1 LIDLKKK
8 FLIYGFGTSGKSI
21 SKYLKRKKVYYKI
34 YDDYLDL
41 SKNKDSIDLGYFK
54 KNIKLFD
61 YFVVSPSI
69 KIDKKHKKNIKLFD
83 YFVVS
88 PSIKIDK
95 KHILFAHQKKILID
109 LDFLSLELNNQIV
122 IGVTGTEGKSTICFY
137 LFQYLSN
144 FYNPIIIGNYGNT
157 ILDKH
162 NIQNLLNKTKVII
175 VELSSYQLDKIKYL
189 RLNHAVI
196 TNIYP
201 DHLRYHGS
209 FLNYV
214 KSKFKIQSLLVDNG
228 YLHISNLDKRKYSKL
243 IKINPNNINSIS
255 NLNIKNKIF
264 GFDIHLHNEY
274 ISQRILLTSGL
285 KYNQNIKLK
294 KFGFDIHLH
303 NEYISQRI
311 LLTSGL
317 KYNQNIK
324 LKNLPFR
331 YELIDNKS
339 DFMIIN
345 DSKSTNLENSLLK
358 INQINLNQK
367 IIILGGIPKKS
378 INKKNKVK
386 NSLVLIFGP
395 NRFSI
400 VEKLDFNNS
409 KFFTFIDLERLFKFL
424 NVVIHQLKIDIILFS
439 PGGESFDQFKNYSHR
454 GLIFNKYIKKFKI

>member
-41 SKNKDSIDLGYFK
+41 SKNKDSIDLGYF
-54 KNIKLFD
+54 
-61 YFVVSPSI
+61 
-69 KIDKKHKKNIKLFD
+69 KKNIKLFD

-294 KFGFDIHLH
+294 
-303 NEYISQRI
+303 
-311 LLTSGL
+311 
-317 KYNQNIK
+317 
-324 LKNLPFR
+324 NLPFR
-331 YELIDNKS
+331 YELINNKS

-424 NVVIHQLKIDIILFS
+424 NAVIHQLKIDIILFS

>member
-1 LIDLKKK
+1 MIDLKKK

-41 SKNKDSIDLGYFK
+41 SKNKDSIDLGYF
-54 KNIKLFD
+54 
-61 YFVVSPSI
+61 
-69 KIDKKHKKNIKLFD
+69 KKNIKLFD

-201 DHLRYHGS
+201 DHLRYHDS

-264 GFDIHLHNEY
+264 GFDIN
-274 ISQRILLTSGL
+274 
-285 KYNQNIKLK
+285 
-294 KFGFDIHLH
+294 LH

>member
-1 LIDLKKK
+1 MIDLKKK
-8 FLIYGFGTSGKSI
+8 FLIYGFGISGKSI

-41 SKNKDSIDLGYFK
+41 SKNKDSIDLGYF
-54 KNIKLFD
+54 
-61 YFVVSPSI
+61 
-69 KIDKKHKKNIKLFD
+69 KKNIKLFD

-243 IKINPNNINSIS
+243 IKINPNNINLIS

-264 GFDIHLHNEY
+264 GFDIN
-274 ISQRILLTSGL
+274 
-285 KYNQNIKLK
+285 
-294 KFGFDIHLH
+294 LH

-331 YELIDNKS
+331 NELIDNKS

>member
-1 LIDLKKK
+1 MIDLKKK

-41 SKNKDSIDLGYFK
+41 SKNKDSIDLGYF
-54 KNIKLFD
+54 
-61 YFVVSPSI
+61 
-69 KIDKKHKKNIKLFD
+69 KKNIKLFD

-243 IKINPNNINSIS
+243 IKINPNNINLIS

-264 GFDIHLHNEY
+264 GFDIN
-274 ISQRILLTSGL
+274 
-285 KYNQNIKLK
+285 
-294 KFGFDIHLH
+294 LH

-358 INQINLNQK
+358 INQIKLNQK

-424 NVVIHQLKIDIILFS
+424 NAVIHQLKIDIILFS

>member
-1 LIDLKKK
+1 MIDLKKK
-8 FLIYGFGTSGKSI
+8 FLIYGFGISGKSI

-54 KNIKLFD
+54 KNIK
-61 YFVVSPSI
+61 I
-69 KIDKKHKKNIKLFD
+69 FD

-162 NIQNLLNKTKVII
+162 NIQSLLNKTKVII

-228 YLHISNLDKRKYSKL
+228 YLHISNFDKRRYSKL

-264 GFDIHLHNEY
+264 GFDIN
-274 ISQRILLTSGL
+274 
-285 KYNQNIKLK
+285 
-294 KFGFDIHLH
+294 LH

-439 PGGESFDQFKNYSHR
+439 PGGESFDQFKDYSHR

>member
-1 LIDLKKK
+1 MIDLKKK
-8 FLIYGFGTSGKSI
+8 FLIYGFGISGKSI

-54 KNIKLFD
+54 KNIK
-61 YFVVSPSI
+61 I
-69 KIDKKHKKNIKLFD
+69 FD

-95 KHILFAHQKKILID
+95 KHILYAHQKKILID

-243 IKINPNNINSIS
+243 IKINPNNINLIS

-264 GFDIHLHNEY
+264 GFDIN
-274 ISQRILLTSGL
+274 
-285 KYNQNIKLK
+285 
-294 KFGFDIHLH
+294 LH

-439 PGGESFDQFKNYSHR
+439 PGGESFDQFKDYSHR

>member
-1 LIDLKKK
+1 MIDLKKK

-41 SKNKDSIDLGYFK
+41 SKNKDSIDLGYF
-54 KNIKLFD
+54 
-61 YFVVSPSI
+61 
-69 KIDKKHKKNIKLFD
+69 KKNIKLFD

-274 ISQRILLTSGL
+274 ISQRILLT
-285 KYNQNIKLK
+285 
-294 KFGFDIHLH
+294 
-303 NEYISQRI
+303 
-311 LLTSGL
+311 TGL

>member
-1 LIDLKKK
+1 MIDLKKK

-54 KNIKLFD
+54 KNIK
-61 YFVVSPSI
+61 I
-69 KIDKKHKKNIKLFD
+69 FD

-162 NIQNLLNKTKVII
+162 NIQSLLNKTKVII

-228 YLHISNLDKRKYSKL
+228 YLHISNLDKRRYSKL

-255 NLNIKNKIF
+255 NLNIKNNIF
-264 GFDIHLHNEY
+264 GFDINLHNEY
-274 ISQRILLTSGL
+274 V
-285 KYNQNIKLK
+285 
-294 KFGFDIHLH
+294 
-303 NEYISQRI
+303 SQRI

-331 YELIDNKS
+331 NELIDNKS

-439 PGGESFDQFKNYSHR
+439 PGGESFDQFKDYSHR

>member
-1 LIDLKKK
+1 MIDLKKK
-8 FLIYGFGTSGKSI
+8 FLIYGFGISGKSI

-41 SKNKDSIDLGYFK
+41 SKNKDSIDLGYF
-54 KNIKLFD
+54 
-61 YFVVSPSI
+61 
-69 KIDKKHKKNIKLFD
+69 KKNIKLFD

-294 KFGFDIHLH
+294 
-303 NEYISQRI
+303 
-311 LLTSGL
+311 
-317 KYNQNIK
+317 
-324 LKNLPFR
+324 NLPFR
-331 YELIDNKS
+331 YELINNKS

>member
-1 LIDLKKK
+1 MIDLKKK

-41 SKNKDSIDLGYFK
+41 SKNKDSIDLGYF
-54 KNIKLFD
+54 
-61 YFVVSPSI
+61 
-69 KIDKKHKKNIKLFD
+69 KKNIKLFD

-264 GFDIHLHNEY
+264 GFDIN
-274 ISQRILLTSGL
+274 
-285 KYNQNIKLK
+285 
-294 KFGFDIHLH
+294 LH

-331 YELIDNKS
+331 YELINNKS

>member
-1 LIDLKKK
+1 MIDLKKK

-41 SKNKDSIDLGYFK
+41 SKNKDSIDLGYF
-54 KNIKLFD
+54 
-61 YFVVSPSI
+61 
-69 KIDKKHKKNIKLFD
+69 KKNIKLFD

-228 YLHISNLDKRKYSKL
+228 YLHISNLNKRKYSKL

-264 GFDIHLHNEY
+264 GFDIN
-274 ISQRILLTSGL
+274 
-285 KYNQNIKLK
+285 
-294 KFGFDIHLH
+294 LH

-331 YELIDNKS
+331 YELINNKS

-424 NVVIHQLKIDIILFS
+424 NAVIHQLKIDIILFS

>member
-1 LIDLKKK
+1 MIDLKKK
-8 FLIYGFGTSGKSI
+8 FLIYGFGISGKSI

-54 KNIKLFD
+54 KNIK
-61 YFVVSPSI
+61 I
-69 KIDKKHKKNIKLFD
+69 FD

-95 KHILFAHQKKILID
+95 KHILYAHQKKILID

-162 NIQNLLNKTKVII
+162 NIQSLLNKTKVII

-264 GFDIHLHNEY
+264 GFDIN
-274 ISQRILLTSGL
+274 
-285 KYNQNIKLK
+285 
-294 KFGFDIHLH
+294 LH

-358 INQINLNQK
+358 INQINLNRK

>member
-1 LIDLKKK
+1 MIDLKKK
-8 FLIYGFGTSGKSI
+8 FLIYGFGISGKSI

-54 KNIKLFD
+54 KNIK
-61 YFVVSPSI
+61 I
-69 KIDKKHKKNIKLFD
+69 FD

-95 KHILFAHQKKILID
+95 KHILYAHQKKILID

-162 NIQNLLNKTKVII
+162 NIQSLLNKTKVII

-228 YLHISNLDKRKYSKL
+228 YLHISNLDKRRYSKL

-264 GFDIHLHNEY
+264 GFDINLHNEY
-274 ISQRILLTSGL
+274 V
-285 KYNQNIKLK
+285 
-294 KFGFDIHLH
+294 
-303 NEYISQRI
+303 SQRI

-331 YELIDNKS
+331 NELIDNKS

-409 KFFTFIDLERLFKFL
+409 KFFTFVDLERLFKFL

-439 PGGESFDQFKNYSHR
+439 PGGESFDQFKDYSHR

>member
-1 LIDLKKK
+1 MIDLKKK

-41 SKNKDSIDLGYFK
+41 SKNKDSIDLGYF
-54 KNIKLFD
+54 
-61 YFVVSPSI
+61 
-69 KIDKKHKKNIKLFD
+69 KKNIKLFD

-209 FLNYV
+209 FLNYI

-294 KFGFDIHLH
+294 
-303 NEYISQRI
+303 
-311 LLTSGL
+311 
-317 KYNQNIK
+317 
-324 LKNLPFR
+324 NLPFR
-331 YELIDNKS
+331 YELINNKS

>member
-41 SKNKDSIDLGYFK
+41 SKNKDSIDLGYF
-54 KNIKLFD
+54 
-61 YFVVSPSI
+61 
-69 KIDKKHKKNIKLFD
+69 KKNIKLFD

-294 KFGFDIHLH
+294 
-303 NEYISQRI
+303 
-311 LLTSGL
+311 
-317 KYNQNIK
+317 
-324 LKNLPFR
+324 NLPFR
-331 YELIDNKS
+331 FELIDNKS

>member
-1 LIDLKKK
+1 MIDLKKK

-41 SKNKDSIDLGYFK
+41 SKNKDSIDLGYF
-54 KNIKLFD
+54 
-61 YFVVSPSI
+61 
-69 KIDKKHKKNIKLFD
+69 KKNIKLFD

-264 GFDIHLHNEY
+264 GFDIN
-274 ISQRILLTSGL
+274 
-285 KYNQNIKLK
+285 
-294 KFGFDIHLH
+294 LH

-331 YELIDNKS
+331 FELIDNKS

>member
-1 LIDLKKK
+1 MIDLKKK
-8 FLIYGFGTSGKSI
+8 FLIYGFGISGKSI

-54 KNIKLFD
+54 KNIK
-61 YFVVSPSI
+61 I
-69 KIDKKHKKNIKLFD
+69 FD

-95 KHILFAHQKKILID
+95 KHILYAHQKKILID

-162 NIQNLLNKTKVII
+162 NIQSLLNKTKVII

-228 YLHISNLDKRKYSKL
+228 YLHISNLDKRRYSKL

-264 GFDIHLHNEY
+264 GFDINLHNEY
-274 ISQRILLTSGL
+274 V
-285 KYNQNIKLK
+285 
-294 KFGFDIHLH
+294 
-303 NEYISQRI
+303 SQRI

-331 YELIDNKS
+331 NELIDNKS

-439 PGGESFDQFKNYSHR
+439 PGGESFDQFKDYSHR

>member
-1 LIDLKKK
+1 MIDLKKK

-54 KNIKLFD
+54 KNIK
-61 YFVVSPSI
+61 I
-69 KIDKKHKKNIKLFD
+69 FD

-95 KHILFAHQKKILID
+95 KHILYAHQKKILID

-162 NIQNLLNKTKVII
+162 NIQSLLNKTKVII

-264 GFDIHLHNEY
+264 GFDINLHNKY
-274 ISQRILLTSGL
+274 VSQRT
-285 KYNQNIKLK
+285 
-294 KFGFDIHLH
+294 
-303 NEYISQRI
+303 

-331 YELIDNKS
+331 NELIDNES

>member
-1 LIDLKKK
+1 MIDLKKK

-41 SKNKDSIDLGYFK
+41 SKNKDSIDLGYF
-54 KNIKLFD
+54 
-61 YFVVSPSI
+61 
-69 KIDKKHKKNIKLFD
+69 KKNIKLFD

-157 ILDKH
+157 VLDKH
-162 NIQNLLNKTKVII
+162 NIQSLLIKTKVII

-264 GFDIHLHNEY
+264 GFDIN
-274 ISQRILLTSGL
+274 
-285 KYNQNIKLK
+285 
-294 KFGFDIHLH
+294 LH

-339 DFMIIN
+339 DFMVIN

-424 NVVIHQLKIDIILFS
+424 NAVIHQLKIDIILFS